1 MLGCA
6 LEIARERKAPMTDE
20 NPMMAGSA
28 TVFVVSDIAA
38 SLAYYRDVLGFEV
51 TFEYGQP
58 LTYACLCRDE
68 VGLHLLAASRTKRLA
83 GQGGLCIFVRDV
95 DQIYAE
101 VSARGARL
109 LNRPEDR
116 DYGMRDFDVV
126 DADGNQLTFGM
137 GTDAAA

>member
-1 MLGCA
+1 
-6 LEIARERKAPMTDE
+6 MTDE
-20 NPMMAGSA
+20 HQMMAGSA

-58 LTYACLCRDE
+58 PSYACLCRDE
-68 VGLHLLAASRTKRLA
+68 VGLHLLAAAATKRLP
-83 GQGGLCIFVRDV
+83 GHGGLCVFVRDV
-95 DQIYAE
+95 DRIYAE
-101 VSARGARL
+101 VSGRGARL

-126 DADGNQLTFGM
+126 DADGNQITFGM
-137 GTDAAA
+137 GVGDAA

>member
-1 MLGCA
+1 M
-6 LEIARERKAPMTDE
+6 IDE
-20 NPMMAGSA
+20 SPMMAGSA

-38 SLAYYRDVLGFEV
+38 GLAYYRDVLGFQI

-58 LTYACLCRDE
+58 LSYACLCRDE
-68 VGLHLLAASRTKRLA
+68 VALHLLAASSTKRLPGHGA
-83 GQGGLCIFVRDV
+83 ICIFVRDV
-95 DQIYAE
+95 DQIHAE

-109 LNRPEDR
+109 INRPEDR

-126 DADGNQLTFGM
+126 DADGNQVTFGL

>member
-1 MLGCA
+1 
-6 LEIARERKAPMTDE
+6 MTDE
-20 NPMMAGSA
+20 RAMMVGSA
-28 TVFVVSDIAA
+28 TVFVVADIGA

-58 LTYACLCRDE
+58 QSYACLCRDD
-68 VGLHLLAASRTKRLA
+68 VDLHLLAAAVTKRSA

-95 DQIYAE
+95 DQLYAE
-101 VSARGARL
+101 LSARGARL

-116 DYGMRDFDVV
+116 DYGMRDFDAV

>member
-1 MLGCA
+1 
-6 LEIARERKAPMTDE
+6 MTDE
-20 NPMMAGSA
+20 SPMMAGSA

-38 SLAYYRDVLGFEV
+38 SLAYYRDVLGFQV

-58 LTYACLCRDE
+58 LSYACLCRDE
-68 VGLHLLAASRTKRLA
+68 VALHLLASSRTKRLPGHGA
-83 GQGGLCIFVRDV
+83 ICVFVRDV

-101 VSARGARL
+101 VSGRGAKL
-109 LNRPEDR
+109 LNQPEDR

>member
-1 MLGCA
+1 
-6 LEIARERKAPMTDE
+6 MTDE
-20 NPMMAGSA
+20 SPMMAGAA
-28 TVFVVSDIAA
+28 TVFVVSDIAV

-58 LTYACLCRDE
+58 PSYACLCRDE
-68 VGLHLLAASRTKRLA
+68 VGLHLLAAAGTKRLA

-137 GTDAAA
+137 GVAGTG

>member
-1 MLGCA
+1 
-6 LEIARERKAPMTDE
+6 MTDE
-20 NPMMAGSA
+20 HPMMAGSA
-28 TVFVVSDIAA
+28 NVFVVSDITA

-58 LTYACLCRDE
+58 PSYACLCRDE
-68 VGLHLLAASRTKRLA
+68 VGLHLLAAAVTKRLP
-83 GQGGLCIFVRDV
+83 GHGGICIFVRDV

-101 VSARGARL
+101 LSGRGARL

-116 DYGMRDFDVV
+116 DYRMRDFDVV

-137 GTDAAA
+137 GTDDAA

>member
-1 MLGCA
+1 
-6 LEIARERKAPMTDE
+6 MTDE
-20 NPMMAGSA
+20 RPMMAGSA
-28 TVFVVSDIAA
+28 TVFVVSDIAT
-38 SLAYYRDVLGFEV
+38 SLAYYRDVLGFQV

-58 LTYACLCRDE
+58 LSYACLCRDE
-68 VGLHLLAASRTKRLA
+68 VALHLLASSRTKRLPGHGA
-83 GQGGLCIFVRDV
+83 ICVFVRDV

-101 VSARGARL
+101 VSGRGARL
-109 LNRPEDR
+109 INQPEDR

>member
-1 MLGCA
+1 
-6 LEIARERKAPMTDE
+6 MTDE
-20 NPMMAGSA
+20 HPMMAGSA
-28 TVFVVSDIAA
+28 TVFVVSDITA

-58 LTYACLCRDE
+58 PSYACLCRDE
-68 VGLHLLAASRTKRLA
+68 VGLHLLAAAATKRLP
-83 GQGGLCIFVRDV
+83 GQGGICIFVGDV

-101 VSARGARL
+101 LSGRGARL

-116 DYGMRDFDVV
+116 DYRMRDFDVV

-137 GTDAAA
+137 GTDDAA

>member
-1 MLGCA
+1 
-6 LEIARERKAPMTDE
+6 MTDE
-20 NPMMAGSA
+20 SPMMVGSA

-58 LTYACLCRDE
+58 LSYACLCRDE
-68 VGLHLLAASRTKRLA
+68 VGLHLLAAAVTKRLP

>member
-1 MLGCA
+1 
-6 LEIARERKAPMTDE
+6 MTDE
-20 NPMMAGSA
+20 HPMMAGSA
-28 TVFVVSDIAA
+28 TVFVVSGITA

-58 LTYACLCRDE
+58 PSYACLCRDE
-68 VGLHLLAASRTKRLA
+68 VGLHLLAAAVTKRLP
-83 GQGGLCIFVRDV
+83 GHGGICIFVRDV

-101 VSARGARL
+101 LSGRGARL

-116 DYGMRDFDVV
+116 DYRMRDFDVV

-137 GTDAAA
+137 GADDAA

>member
-1 MLGCA
+1 
-6 LEIARERKAPMTDE
+6 MTDE
-20 NPMMAGSA
+20 RPMMAGSA

-38 SLAYYRDVLGFEV
+38 SLAYYRDVLGFQV

-58 LTYACLCRDE
+58 LSYACLCRDE
-68 VGLHLLAASRTKRLA
+68 VALHLLASSRTKRLPGHGA
-83 GQGGLCIFVRDV
+83 ICVFVRDV

-101 VSARGARL
+101 VSGRGAKL
-109 LNRPEDR
+109 LNQPEDR

>member
-1 MLGCA
+1 
-6 LEIARERKAPMTDE
+6 MTDE
-20 NPMMAGSA
+20 SPMMLGSA

-58 LTYACLCRDE
+58 PSYACLCRDE
-68 VGLHLLAASRTKRLA
+68 VGLHLLAAARTKRLA

-95 DQIYAE
+95 DQLYAE

>member
-1 MLGCA
+1 
-6 LEIARERKAPMTDE
+6 MTDE
-20 NPMMAGSA
+20 SPKMLGSA

-58 LTYACLCRDE
+58 PSYACLCRDE
-68 VGLHLLAASRTKRLA
+68 VGLHLLAAARTKRLA

-95 DQIYAE
+95 DQLYAE